1 MEAPVSAFVHAARP
15 VGGVALA
22 VGDESEIED
31 ALVACRREY
40 EPKRPL

>member
-31 ALVACRREY
+31 ALARI
-40 EPKRPL
+40 PKLWFSGG